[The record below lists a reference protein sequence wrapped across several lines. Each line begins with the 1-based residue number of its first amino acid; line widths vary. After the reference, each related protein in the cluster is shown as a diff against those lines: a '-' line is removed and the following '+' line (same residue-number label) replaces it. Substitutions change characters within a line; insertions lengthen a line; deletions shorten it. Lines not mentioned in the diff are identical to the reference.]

1 MGNRVARN
9 DQQPQQQRI
18 VGNDAGEV
26 SFDRSDAKNVA
37 VSLG

>member
-9 DQQPQQQRI
+9 DQQPQQRI